1 MLKSNKN
8 SKFTLGIL
16 GGGQLAKMTM
26 LEAYKMGLDVAII
39 ENGEL
44 SPAGNLT
51 KYEFA
56 AKIEINPD
64 LDKFIE
70 KSDIITL
77 ENEFIDPSIIEYI
90 EKSCSVFP
98 SSKTLSLIQDKLIQK
113 TTFDNA
119 GISVANFAQIE
130 NHEDLKNFGEKYG
143 YPYVLKT
150 RKFGYDG
157 YGNYTA
163 KSLEDG
169 IIGFS
174 KFKEKNADIY
184 AEAFVNFTK
193 ELAVMVVRNKDGEI
207 KTYPVVE
214 TVQKNH
220 ICKEVYAP
228 ANISE
233 KSINEAKE
241 LAIKCVEVINGVGVF
256 GIESFLL
263 PNGEIVVNEIAPRP
277 HNSGHYTIEAC
288 HTSQFENIIRAVCNL
303 PIGSTDMKVGAA
315 CMINILGEINGSG
328 VPANINELLAF
339 DKAKFHLYGKETSRI
354 GRKMGHITVTGD
366 NLEDTINYAR
376 ESANSLKWE

>member
-1 MLKSNKN
+1 MLKSIKN
-8 SKFTLGIL
+8 NKFTLGIL

-39 ENGEL
+39 ENASL

-56 AKIEINPD
+56 SKIEINTE

-77 ENEFIDPSIIEYI
+77 ENEFIDHSIIEYI
-90 EKSCSVFP
+90 EKSCTVFP

-119 GISVANFAQIE
+119 GIKVANFAQIE
-130 NHEDLKNFGEKYG
+130 NYDDLNEFGEKYG

-163 KSLEDG
+163 KNLEDAKL
-169 IIGFS
+169 GFD

-184 AEAFVNFTK
+184 AEAFVNFTN
-193 ELAVMVVRNKDGEI
+193 ELAIMVVRNQKGEVR
-207 KTYPVVE
+207 TYPVVE

-233 KSINEAKE
+233 NSINEAKE

-256 GIESFLL
+256 GIESFILL
-263 PNGEIVVNEIAPRP
+263 DGEIVVNEIAPRP

-303 PIGSTDMKVGAA
+303 PIGNTEMKVNSA

-328 VPANINELLAF
+328 IPKNIDELLQF
-339 DKAKFHLYGKETSRI
+339 NKAKFHLYGKETSRI

-366 NLEDTINYAR
+366 NLNETINYAR
-376 ESANSLKWE
+376 EAANSLKWE

>member
-56 AKIEINPD
+56 SKIEINPE

-77 ENEFIDPSIIEYI
+77 ENEFIDPIIIEYI
-90 EKSCSVFP
+90 EKSCTVFP

-130 NHEDLKNFGEKYG
+130 NHEDLKVFGEKYG

-163 KSLEDG
+163 
-169 IIGFS
+169 
-174 KFKEKNADIY
+174 
-184 AEAFVNFTK
+184 EAFVNFTK
-193 ELAVMVVRNKDGEI
+193 ELAVMVVRNKDGENR
-207 KTYPVVE
+207 TYPVVE

-303 PIGSTDMKVGAA
+303 PIGSTDMRVGAA

-366 NLEDTINYAR
+366 NIEATINYAR